1 MPSLH
6 GNGTRFDPGQ
16 PQFGKRKQTQ
26 LPVRTRRGYEGRP
39 GAPSEHRSAEGP
51 RSSRTERHHPPPR
64 AEHSARPRVAP
75 PPNCSATPRRCSS
88 PGPAP
93 PCRERTPRPA
103 NPQPPTDGAAPD
115 PGAPLPPRGAPRSGD
130 RTATHEGTARREAP
144 GRYRA
149 EHSPRDPRPPPR
161 AALHGSRGGARPRL
175 RTRPGRHAAPHA
187 RAVVGLLRA
196 VGGAVGTARRIAPP
210 GAG

>member
-16 PQFGKRKQTQ
+16 PQFGKGKQTQ
-26 LPVRTRRGYEGRP
+26 LPVRARRATRGVPELRPSTEALRDHAAPARSGTAPLPARNAAPGRGSRRRRTAP
-39 GAPSEHRSAEGP
+39 PLPVGA
-51 RSSRTERHHPPPR
+51 R
-64 AEHSARPRVAP
+64 ARARARPRRAE
-75 PPNCSATPRRCSS
+75 NGRR
-88 PGPAP
+88 A
-93 PCRERTPRPA
+93 
-103 NPQPPTDGAAPD
+103 PPTDGAAPD
-115 PGAPLPPRGAPRSGD
+115 PGAPLPPHGAPRSGD

-144 GRYRA
+144 GRYPA

-175 RTRPGRHAAPHA
+175 RTRPGRHAAPRA